1 MTSTP
6 SRFVRALGTLALL
19 APGLASCSMLNVP
32 EDLRWPEDMTGRS
45 FVGASSGWAFVEAD
59 VDLKN
64 GTGPLADPGF
74 GGSDVGSSTTDLDP
88 VFGLGLKYFRYLT
101 NNWLVGV
108 IFEHR
113 IFDPQSTR
121 PLSADLDIDSF
132 GTNHFILDAR
142 YQWEPIDNNRRLRPF
157 VGVQL
162 GYVPEISAD
171 GTASYAEIPA
181 LGIAATTEEISLEGD
196 AFFTL
201 GFVAGASYLIRENL
215 TFDFGAFY
223 EYGLSPTKDTITLNP
238 FPNNPP
244 LDQPSTYDGE
254 LVESGLYLTAGL
266 SWVF

>member
-1 MTSTP
+1 MTSTL
-6 SRFVRALGTLALL
+6 RRVVRALGTLALL
-19 APGLASCSMLNVP
+19 APGLASCSILNVP
-32 EDLRWPEDMTGRS
+32 EDLRWPDDMTGRS
-45 FVGASSGWAFVEAD
+45 FVGVSSGWAFVEAD

-64 GTGPLADPGF
+64 GTGPLTNPP
-74 GGSDVGSSTTDLDP
+74 GSDVGSSTTDLDP

-113 IFDPQSTR
+113 IFDPESTR
-121 PLSADLDIDSF
+121 PLSADLDIDDF

-142 YQWEPIDNNRRLRPF
+142 YQWDPIDNNRRLRPF
-157 VGVQL
+157 AGVQL

-171 GTASYAEIPA
+171 GTASYAAIPGN
-181 LGIAATTEEISLEGD
+181 GIPATTEEVSLDGD

-223 EYGLSPTKDTITLNP
+223 EYALNPTKDTITLNP
-238 FPNNPP
+238 Y
-244 LDQPSTYDGE
+244 PSIPGLNEPTTYDGE
-254 LVESGLYLTAGL
+254 LIERGLYLTAGL